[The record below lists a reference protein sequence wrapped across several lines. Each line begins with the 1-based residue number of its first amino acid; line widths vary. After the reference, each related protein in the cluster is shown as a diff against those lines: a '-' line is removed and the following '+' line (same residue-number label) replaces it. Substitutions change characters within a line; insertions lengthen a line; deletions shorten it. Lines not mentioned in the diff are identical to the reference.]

1 MQIPIVQ
8 GIYTDSK
15 PDFRTAYPRNL
26 VPVPK
31 SNGISEG
38 YLRPADGIVQLGTGV
53 GIDRGGIEWNGVCYR
68 VMGTKLVSIDSLGVS
83 TILGDVG
90 GAGQVTFD
98 YSFDRL
104 AVSSGGNLYYYDGTT
119 FTQVTD
125 PDIGTVVDVVW
136 VDGYFMTTD
145 GEFLIVTELN
155 NPLAVNPLK
164 YGSSEADPDPV
175 VALLK
180 VRNEVYALNR
190 HTIEVF
196 ENVGGELFP
205 FSRIEGAQVQRG
217 AIGTNSCCVFM
228 DAVAF
233 MGGARNESV
242 AVWMGANGQS
252 MKLSSRE
259 IDEILAEYTEVQLA
273 QTVME
278 AISYKSHSFLYIHL
292 PNRTLVYDGGASREL
307 GMPVWFI
314 LTSGVSSTGQ
324 YRARNFVWCYNKWL
338 VGDPTSTKHGYID
351 SSISTHYG
359 DAVAWEFG
367 TQIIYNESRGAVIHS
382 LELVSLTGRVA
393 VGTNPQIST
402 SWSADG
408 LTYSQEKY
416 VKVGSAGDTTKRV
429 VWLQQG
435 SMRNWRIQRFKG
447 TSDAHISMA
456 RLEAVVEPLSV

>member
-1 MQIPIVQ
+1 MQIPISQ
-8 GIYTDSK
+8 GIYTDNK
-15 PDFRTAYPRNL
+15 PDFRTVYPRNL
-26 VPVPK
+26 VFVPK

-53 GIDRGGIEWNGVCYR
+53 GVDRGGIEWNGVCYR
-68 VMGTKLVSIDSLGVS
+68 VMGTKLVSIDSVGVS

-104 AVSSGGNLYYYDGTT
+104 AVASGGALYYYDGTT

-164 YGSSEADPDPV
+164 YGSAEADPDPV

-217 AIGTNSCCVFM
+217 AIGTHTCCVFM
-228 DAVAF
+228 DAIAF

-242 AVWMGANGQS
+242 SIWVGSNGQS
-252 MKLSSRE
+252 VKLSSRE
-259 IDEILAEYTEVQLA
+259 IDEILSEYTETQLSQA
-273 QTVME
+273 VME
-278 AISYKSHSFLYIHL
+278 AVSYKSHDFLYIHL
-292 PNRTLVYDGGASREL
+292 PNRTIVYDGGASKEI
-307 GMPVWFI
+307 GVPVWFI
-314 LTSGVSSTGQ
+314 LTSGVGATGQ

-338 VGDPTSTKHGYID
+338 VGDPTSATHGYID
-351 SSISTHYG
+351 SNISTHYG
-359 DAVAWEFG
+359 NAVAWEFG
-367 TQIIYNESRGAVIHS
+367 TQIIYNEGRGAILHS

-393 VGTNPQIST
+393 VGADPQIST
-402 SWSADG
+402 SYSIDG
-408 LTYSQEKY
+408 LTYSQERFA
-416 VKVGSAGDTTKRV
+416 KVGASGNTTKRI

-435 SMRNWRIQRFKG
+435 AMRNWRIQRFKG

-456 RLEAVVEPLSV
+456 RLEAVIEPLNV

>member
-53 GIDRGGIEWNGVCYR
+53 GVDRGGIEWNGVCYR
-68 VMGTKLVSIDSLGVS
+68 VMGTKLVSIDSVGVS

-90 GAGQVTFD
+90 GSGQVTFD

-104 AVSSGGNLYYYDGTT
+104 AVASGGALYYYDGTT

-164 YGSSEADPDPV
+164 YGSAEADPDPV

-180 VRNEVYALNR
+180 VRNEIYALNR

-228 DAVAF
+228 DAIAF
-233 MGGARNESV
+233 MGGARNES
-242 AVWMGANGQS
+242 AAIWIGANGQS

-259 IDEILAEYTEVQLA
+259 IDEILSEYTEAQLSTA
-273 QTVME
+273 VME
-278 AISYKSHSFLYIHL
+278 AVSYKSHNFLYVHL
-292 PNRTLVYDGGASREL
+292 PNRTIVYDGGASKEL
-307 GMPVWFI
+307 GVPVWFI
-314 LTSGVSSTGQ
+314 LTSGVGSTGQ

-338 VGDPTSTKHGYID
+338 VGDPTSTSHGYID
-351 SSISTHYG
+351 STISTHYG
-359 DAVAWEFG
+359 NAVAWEFG
-367 TQIIYNESRGAVIHS
+367 TQIIYNESRGAIIHS

-402 SWSADG
+402 SYSIDG
-408 LTYSQEKY
+408 LSYSQEKY
-416 VKVGSAGDTTKRV
+416 AKVGASGDTTKRI

-456 RLEAVVEPLSV
+456 RLEAVIEPLNV